1 MTCNTENMNSNPNH
15 LVKASSLSYCFSFE
29 AASKVAVYIDKG
41 LNKLWAKVEGKMY
54 SFDAL
59 PWKYKAP
66 MFFEI
71 QGNISITEALNGVSA
86 SKAVEL
92 YIKAIYIYQNP
103 SFLN

>member
-1 MTCNTENMNSNPNH
+1 MSTKSNYLATSNS
-15 LVKASSLSYCFSFE
+15 LEYCFSYQ
-29 AASKVAVYIDKG
+29 AASTVAVYLEKG
-41 LNKLWAKVEGKMY
+41 MNALWVKVDGTMY
-54 SFDAL
+54 AFDVL

-71 QGNISITEALNGVSA
+71 QGNRTVTEALNGVSA
-86 SKAVEL
+86 AKAVEL